1 MSGRRARDRRGAPRE
16 IPRRMENDMTTPA
29 PDASQGASPAAS
41 ADSASSATERPGA
54 PRGTRRWLVK
64 TEPSAYSFADLVR
77 EGRTRWEG
85 VENPL
90 ALIHL
95 RSMRAG
101 DLVLVSH
108 TGSEKSV
115 VGLARGVKGHDE
127 EPAAQASEPHSDAP
141 PAHPAKRRRRKS
153 GQPEVEGP
161 RHAVVDLEAVAPART
176 PVSIGVMRI
185 DEACRG
191 LELFKISRLS
201 VMPVDAEA
209 WASIARKAGLPSA

>member
-1 MSGRRARDRRGAPRE
+1 
-16 IPRRMENDMTTPA
+16 MENDMTSPA

-41 ADSASSATERPGA
+41 ADVSASPATDRPGA
-54 PRGTRRWLVK
+54 LRGTRRWLVK
-64 TEPSAYSFADLVR
+64 TEPGAYSFADLVR

-101 DLVLVSH
+101 DLVLVYH

-115 VGLARGVKGHDE
+115 VGLARVVKGPYED
-127 EPAAQASEPHSDAP
+127 PAAAAGDVAGAP
-141 PAHPAKRRRRKS
+141 PAKPARKRRRKS

-161 RHAVVDLEAVAPART
+161 RHAVVDLEAVAQAQT
-176 PVSIGVMRI
+176 PV
-185 DEACRG
+185 
-191 LELFKISRLS
+191 
-201 VMPVDAEA
+201 
-209 WASIARKAGLPSA
+209 